1 MENNCKNI
9 LNNNIE
15 FEIELLNNIKSSSD
29 PILKELKEKIDNS
42 SDISDKVFY
51 LNRYSDTVE
60 NIDKTINNIIKNIQQ
75 LNQTQELSNIDK
87 ISIDSKNGNE
97 INNVASES
105 VSPEQINEILK
116 ILNNQTR
123 IWQFG
128 GE

>member
-123 IWQFG
+123 I
-128 GE
+128 

>member
-105 VSPEQINEILK
+105 VSPEQVNEILK

-123 IWQFG
+123 I
-128 GE
+128 